1 MALINCPKCG
11 APYVSDKTFSCPH
24 CTFNVKQYLDDKAK
38 EEALEARRKREEAA
52 AKEKAEKEAELKQ
65 RLEDMRKKEIEEEP
79 LPIFPVPFLVGAI
92 IAAVLAIVS
101 LVVAQTAINVVITC
115 VCLFITVGFFVFFMR
130 NLKVY
135 KEAQADPAKWK
146 EEAYNARMNNLRNSD
161 EPNPDT
167 LEDDI

>member
-1 MALINCPKCG
+1 M
-11 APYVSDKTFSCPH
+11 
-24 CTFNVKQYLDDKAK
+24 
-38 EEALEARRKREEAA
+38 
-52 AKEKAEKEAELKQ
+52 
-65 RLEDMRKKEIEEEP
+65 
-79 LPIFPVPFLVGAI
+79 
-92 IAAVLAIVS
+92 
-101 LVVAQTAINVVITC
+101 
-115 VCLFITVGFFVFFMR
+115 FFMR